1 MSDGGTGSRRR
12 LPELVQRHLTDLY
25 ALDDQPPVGEF
36 LHYRSGA
43 GRERLLLRHG
53 EDDVLEMTLELPREA
68 MAPSGPLRLDTTCQ
82 VVEGVSH
89 FVLVA
94 DRARRELSTTQL
106 ELELQAEID
115 KFVILALSPGR
126 PLEPHE
132 LSRLH
137 GRLFQAVRFVHRAD
151 SEDGERYRIANRLGA
166 RFARHLDRDYLSR
179 ARFAELLE
187 ALRRFY
193 RAGPTAKIAM
203 AEAA

>member
-1 MSDGGTGSRRR
+1 L
-12 LPELVQRHLTDLY
+12 LPEIVQQRLTHLY
-25 ALDDQPPVGEF
+25 ALDEQPPVGEF
-36 LHYRSGA
+36 LHYRAGG
-43 GRERLLLRHG
+43 GRERLLVRHAD
-53 EDDVLEMTLELPREA
+53 DDVLEMSLELPREA
-68 MAPSGPLRLDTTCQ
+68 MAPSGPLHLDTTCQ

-115 KFVILALSPGR
+115 KFVVLALSRAR
-126 PLEPHE
+126 PLGPHE

-137 GRLFQAVRFVHRAD
+137 GRLFHGVRFVDRAD

-166 RFARHLDRDYLSR
+166 RFTRRLERDYMSR
-179 ARFAELLE
+179 SRFVELRE

>member
-1 MSDGGTGSRRR
+1 MSEAEAGASRR

-25 ALDDQPPVGEF
+25 ALGDQPPVGEF
-36 LHYRSGA
+36 LHYRSGV
-43 GRERLLLRHG
+43 GRERLLLRHAQ
-53 EDDVLEMTLELPREA
+53 DDVLEMTLELPREA
-68 MAPSGPLRLDTTCQ
+68 MDSEGPMRLDTTCQ

-115 KFVILALSPGR
+115 KFVVLALGAGRQQSPR
-126 PLEPHE
+126 E

-137 GRLFQAVRFVHRAD
+137 GRLFEAVRYVHHSD
-151 SEDGERYRIANRLGA
+151 SEDGERYRLANRLGA
-166 RFARHLDRDYLSR
+166 RFTRHLERDYLSR
-179 ARFAELLE
+179 ARFAELRE

-193 RAGPTAKIAM
+193 RAGPAAKIAM